1 MFSVKL
7 NLPQLFKLVNSSHIE
22 QTVLEKLPISVVLR
36 HSGHSAKGPVLS
48 CIIQLT
54 SFFFSKYIIPLSL
67 SLFFFNI
74 FKYEFNQYK
83 RNVIISLPSYLIYL
97 T

>member
-54 SFFFSKYIIPLSL
+54 SFFFSNYIIPLSL
-67 SLFFFNI
+67 SLFFFLTFSSMNL
-74 FKYEFNQYK
+74 
-83 RNVIISLPSYLIYL
+83 ISTKGMSLSLYLAI
-97 T
+97 